1 MVKQDILWDFYNYF
15 YVTVM
20 VSAMLLGYSYVNV
33 YFSFVDM
40 ERYYDVIVL
49 SNKYMTQAP
58 LFLDDT
64 YSF

>member
-15 YVTVM
+15 YVTVT

-33 YFSFVDM
+33 NFSFVDM

-49 SNKYMTQAP
+49 SSKLMTQAP
-58 LFLDDT
+58 LFLHDT